1 MGLTVKKNTAI
12 GIRLES
18 SEGTFAAAASASD
31 YVQIQ
36 TDGFELSQ
44 AKEVI
49 ERNIFTGSLGKTSPR
64 TGMFTV
70 SGSIPTE
77 MRASATAGNA
87 PEIALLLKSAL
98 GEQETIN
105 AVTTKS
111 SGNTGS
117 LLAVPTAGYAA
128 YEVGDIIMVKESGAY
143 HVSPISAK
151 SSGEFLHLLVPKGS
165 GSFSNSVVIEK
176 STQFRVA
183 DSGHPSFSLSKW
195 IEGKV
200 NEKGIGCKV
209 TSLAIE
215 NFATGQIPTMNFG
228 FEGLNFDRVLDTIPV
243 TPSYQN
249 SLPPIL
255 LDGRVYMDSTV
266 VDVNEVS
273 VSLENTLAFQTSIN
287 EVNGRKTSRVT
298 ERVITG
304 SFNPYKPDDSI
315 ANFTKYKENTSF
327 QLFAYG
333 KVPLAG
339 GAMKNVVAIFLRNCL
354 ITELAETDQDGLLQ
368 DSISFSADRGVNGTT
383 PEIVIAFI

>member
-1 MGLTVKKNTAI
+1 MGLTVKKNTAV
-12 GIRLES
+12 GIREES
-18 SEGTFAAAASASD
+18 SEGTFASAASASD
-31 YVQIQ
+31 YVQIL

-44 AKEVI
+44 TKEVI

-70 SGSIPTE
+70 SGTVPTE

-87 PEIALLLKSAL
+87 PEISLLLESAL
-98 GEQETIN
+98 GEKETIN
-105 AVTTKS
+105 EVTTKS

-128 YEVGDIIMVKESGAY
+128 YEIGDIIMIKESGGY
-143 HVSPISAK
+143 HVTPISNK
-151 SSGEFLHLLVPKGS
+151 SSGEFLHLLIPKES

-183 DSGHPSFSLSKW
+183 DSGHPAFSLSKW

-200 NEKGIGCKV
+200 LEKAIGCKV

-255 LDGRVYMDSTV
+255 LDGRVYLDTTAI
-266 VDVNEVS
+266 DINELS
-273 VSLENTLAFQTSIN
+273 INLENTLGFQTSIAA
-287 EVNGRKTSRVT
+287 ENGRISSRVT

-304 SFNPYKPDDSI
+304 SFNPYKQDNSI
-315 ANFTKYKENTSF
+315 ANFTKYKDNTAF
-327 QLFAYG
+327 KLFAYG
-333 KVPLAG
+333 KVPLSN
-339 GAMKNVVAIFLRNCL
+339 GAMKHVVAVYLRNCL
-354 ITELAETDQDGLLQ
+354 ITEMGEADQDGLLQ